1 MQVEL
6 EQQTLTYSLCDKM
19 DIVTKKGTKMSV
31 YFDVQLVLALEEQ
44 MFSTSNKP
52 FRFKYKK

>member
-1 MQVEL
+1 
-6 EQQTLTYSLCDKM
+6 LCDKM

-52 FRFKYKK
+52 FRFKYK